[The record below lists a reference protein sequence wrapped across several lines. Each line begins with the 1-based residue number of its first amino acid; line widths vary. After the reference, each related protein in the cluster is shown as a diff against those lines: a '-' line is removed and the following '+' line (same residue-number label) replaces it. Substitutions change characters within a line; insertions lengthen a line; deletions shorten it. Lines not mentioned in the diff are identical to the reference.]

1 MGLRFYAEVLGLN
14 FFLSVVGLQLVP
26 ANILQKYTTGE
37 LDTTTEEKTVD
48 KLSDE
53 KIAGYLSDEDPDY
66 VPNGVTEESA
76 EEDSDVD
83 VGEDK
88 EGDDIEEIKE
98 VVDEVAE
105 TTEIS
110 REEAVSLSI

>member
-1 MGLRFYAEVLGLN
+1 MG
-14 FFLSVVGLQLVP
+14 
-26 ANILQKYTTGE
+26 ILQKSTTGE
-37 LDTTTEEKTVD
+37 LDTTSEEETVD

-83 VGEDK
+83 VGEEK

-98 VVDEVAE
+98 VVAEVAE

-110 REEAVSLSI
+110 GEEAFAEAVVEKTVEETED